1 VSDWVYDPVAANLD
15 ARVNSRKPNY
25 PPHWVRCDF
34 VKDGV
39 RCVKGNG
46 HERGVGKAAEHEEPK
61 L

>member
-1 VSDWVYDPVAANLD
+1 VSDWVYDPVAASLY
-15 ARVNSRKPNY
+15 ARTVARKSNY

-46 HERGVGKAAEHEEPK
+46 HEYVVGKAAEHEEPK
-61 L
+61 A